1 MQPFVKMD
9 SSHLL
14 FSCRERQRPEPVTCR
29 LSPPCFPRGLPPR
42 AEQSSVGNEGSWRKA
57 PRTDGQ
63 TELSGRSTSTGLGL
77 CPSLDSLHFITCLS
91 KGSLTVIFNFFCQ
104 SLHRFQDQHTP
115 QPVSGERGAGWEVG
129 GKEDVPQ
136 REKLGEEDS
145 ASSESAEGR
154 EGASQIVCPSPWETS
169 SRKQSLHKWSQA
181 SRLFLILTPSGGSGS
196 T

>member
-1 MQPFVKMD
+1 MQPFVNMD

-29 LSPPCFPRGLPPR
+29 LSPPWFPRGLLRR

-63 TELSGRSTSTGLGL
+63 TELFRSTSVGLGL

-91 KGSLTVIFNFFCQ
+91 KGSLTVIFNLFCEG
-104 SLHRFQDQHTP
+104 LHRFQDQHTP
-115 QPVSGERGAGWEVG
+115 QPVPGERGAGWEVG
-129 GKEDVPQ
+129 RKEDVPQ

-145 ASSESAEGR
+145 ASSESASR
-154 EGASQIVCPSPWETS
+154 DYFTSKCPYSQSYGFSNSHVWM
-169 SRKQSLHKWSQA
+169 
-181 SRLFLILTPSGGSGS
+181 
-196 T
+196 